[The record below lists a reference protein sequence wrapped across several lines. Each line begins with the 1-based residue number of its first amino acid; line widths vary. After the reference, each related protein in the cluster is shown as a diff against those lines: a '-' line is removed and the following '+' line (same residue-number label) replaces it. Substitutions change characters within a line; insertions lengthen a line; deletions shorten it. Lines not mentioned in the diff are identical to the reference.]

1 MKFVRKVYTI
11 LAIQLTIT
19 AGWVAIVQTTL
30 NTWVREHSA
39 LYIVA
44 AVMSIVLFCAIIC
57 CFARSHPTNLVLLGA
72 FTVCEAHM
80 VAGICSRYRDDTVIM
95 AALATALV
103 TIALTVYAM
112 RTKTEIQVFV
122 ALAFVVYLAMFP
134 LLIICLIVSIKP
146 LYILYCCLGLIFY
159 SLYLII
165 DTIIICGKEKHN
177 GIEMDH
183 NDYVIGALM
192 LYLDIIMIF
201 IYILRLLGESK

>member
-1 MKFVRKVYTI
+1 MVQNQ
-11 LAIQLTIT
+11 AI
-19 AGWVAIVQTTL
+19 
-30 NTWVREHSA
+30 
-39 LYIVA
+39 YIAA
-44 AVMSIVLFCAIIC
+44 AVLSIVLFCAIIC
-57 CFARSHPTNLVLLGA
+57 CFARAHPTNMILLGL
-72 FTVCEAHM
+72 FTVCESYM
-80 VAGICSRYRDDTVIM
+80 VAGITSNYSGNVVIM

-103 TIALTVYAM
+103 TISLTIYAM

-134 LLIICLIVSIKP
+134 LLIICLIVRLDG
-146 LYILYCCLGLIFY
+146 LYTLYCCLGLIFY

-201 IYILRLLGESK
+201 LYILRLLGSK